1 MVIDLLICSL
11 VSGEI
16 AQKEVISC
24 PPFLKNRHGLQQRE
38 EVKVRTHENYMVM

>member
-16 AQKEVISC
+16 AKNGAISC
-24 PPFLKNRHGLQQRE
+24 PPVPEKQTRFTTQGAGQGDNL
-38 EVKVRTHENYMVM
+38 